1 MPLVGSLM
9 GLGLPG
15 PLAGGLGNTPQ
26 SITAA
31 ATTTASGATTV
42 QPGYHIVLITC
53 ATTTANSVV
62 ISTAAG
68 VGTPLYVV
76 NLLASTGTASIYTP
90 NVTGAT
96 MNGTTNGSVL
106 LTTAKTCM
114 LIQSTANQWVSFPLS
129 P

>member
-1 MPLVGSLM
+1 
-9 GLGLPG
+9 
-15 PLAGGLGNTPQ
+15 
-26 SITAA
+26 
-31 ATTTASGATTV
+31 
-42 QPGYHIVLITC
+42 
-53 ATTTANSVV
+53 
-62 ISTAAG
+62 
-68 VGTPLYVV
+68 VV
-76 NLLASTGTASIYTP
+76 NLLASVGTASIYTP